1 MNKADAYSRYD
12 IQTEPTE
19 NIVKVPSRFRVKV
32 KRAKLLKLIVKEVV
46 ETKGNMAVTM
56 SRPCMYGV
64 FGRPVGGMAP
74 VHEKCVGCLRCT
86 VEHPDMV
93 TVTRNPAPRP
103 MQDSFITPDV
113 VDTILYEAHN
123 GHAPVKGAGY
133 RGKFGGA
140 GWDGM
145 WLDMSEIVRPTRDGI
160 HGREFVSTEVDI
172 GYRPRYLSL
181 DKDGRPMGDKP
192 RVFSLMVPFIF
203 EATPSAMA
211 NRVMVESAKQLH
223 TLAVVPAPEV
233 VRQGLADRHTVPL
246 VTNADLGTLDS
257 LGSPRLVEIA
267 GWDPDL
273 FSKLSELVPGSLVGV
288 RVPAY
293 TDPVPLAEA
302 GVPVIHLLAD
312 HHGHA
317 GDRFMLELIRAA
329 HGRLVEAGLRE
340 QVTLLGSGGMVMA
353 EHMPKAIV
361 CGLDAVGIDTA
372 AWVALNAS
380 SDGACVDRANPG
392 VTFPRAMTL
401 DWGVRRMRNLT
412 AAWRDQ
418 LLEIL
423 GAMGLREV
431 RRLRGE
437 VGRCMFQAEL
447 ENEAFG
453 EIEGYVA
460 RT

>member
-12 IQTEPTE
+12 IQTELTE
-19 NIVKVPSRFRVKV
+19 NIVKVPSRFRVRV
-32 KRAKLLKLIVKEVV
+32 KRAKLLKLIVKELV

-74 VHEKCVGCLRCT
+74 VHDKCVGCLRCT

-93 TVTRNPAPRP
+93 TVIRNLARRP
-103 MQDSFITPDV
+103 MEDSFLTSDM
-113 VDTILYEAHN
+113 VDTILYEAHG

-133 RGKFGGA
+133 RGMFGGP

-172 GYRPRYLSL
+172 GSRPRYLSF
-181 DKDGRPMGDKP
+181 DREGKPTGDKP

-223 TLAVVPAPEV
+223 TLAVVPAREV

-246 VTNADLGTLDS
+246 VTREDLDTLD
-257 LGSPRLVEIA
+257 GWGAPKLVEMA
-267 GWDPDL
+267 GWNPDL
-273 FSKLSELVPGSLVGV
+273 FSQLTEGLPGSLVGV
-288 RVPAY
+288 RVPAD

-312 HHGHA
+312 HHGRV
-317 GDRFMLELIRAA
+317 GNRFMLELTRIA

-340 QVTLLGSGGMVMA
+340 QVTLLGSGGMAMA

-372 AWVALNAS
+372 AWVALNAT
-380 SDGACVDRANPG
+380 SDGECIDRADPL

-447 ENEAFG
+447 ENDAFRD
-453 EIEGYVA
+453 IEGYVA